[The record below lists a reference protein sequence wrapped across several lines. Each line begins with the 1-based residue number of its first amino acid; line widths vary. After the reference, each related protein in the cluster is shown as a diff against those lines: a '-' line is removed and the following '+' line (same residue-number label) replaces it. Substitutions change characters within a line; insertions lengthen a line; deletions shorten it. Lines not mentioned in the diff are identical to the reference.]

1 MAGETL
7 DIMHILGP
15 DNLAV
20 EIANRWREWSELKV
34 KWTEEKKELRN
45 YLYATDTSTTGNA
58 LLPWSNTTTTP
69 KLTQIM
75 DNLHANYFATLF
87 PQQKWMRFEAETTAS
102 NVKAKRDVIQAYM
115 DNKVRQSDFVNIC
128 SDLLY
133 DWIQYG
139 NCFATV
145 AWEDNYQI
153 KESGELVTQ
162 YVGPKLVRV
171 SPYDIVFN
179 PTASSF
185 TKTPKIIKSILTLG
199 EIKKMV
205 EADPANDYFK
215 KVLDKM
221 LHARATVGNSDG
233 MMDKA
238 SGFIADGFSSIQ
250 QYYESNFVEILT
262 FYGDIY
268 DYNEGKLWT
277 DRIITVVDRAY
288 IINNEENPSWLGQA
302 PIYHAG
308 WRPRPD
314 NLYAMG
320 PLDNLVGM
328 QYRID
333 HLENLKADVFD
344 QIAYP
349 IMKIR
354 GDVEDFDFEPGARIY
369 LGEEGDVGYLQPD
382 GTALQADLQIQLLEN
397 KMEEMAGAPKQ
408 AMGIRTPGEK
418 TAFEVQSLQNSASR
432 IFEHKTAHFE
442 RTFLEPILN
451 SMLEVARRYMNM
463 SDTIRVMDDAT
474 GAMLFKDVTKE
485 DITAKGKIVPVGAR
499 HFAERARRVQNLT
512 QLYQV
517 KLADPT
523 VAAHLSGKEFARI
536 LAEEL
541 GEPRLFAENIAI
553 TEQLETQQTAQDAEM
568 INQEQL
574 MAAQQMGI

>member
-1 MAGETL
+1 MAGTTIEL
-7 DIMHILGP
+7 QHMLGP
-15 DNLAV
+15 DHMAV
-20 EIANRWREWSELKV
+20 EIATRWQTWSNLRQKKLEEW
-34 KWTEEKKELRN
+34 KELRN
-45 YLYATDTSTTGNA
+45 YLYATDTRTTKNA
-58 LLPWSNTTTTP
+58 MLPWSNSTTTP

-87 PQQKWMRFEAETTAS
+87 PQQKWMRFEAASRDS

-115 DNKVRQSDFVNIC
+115 DNKVRQSDFVNIA

-133 DWIQYG
+133 DYIQYG

-145 AWEDNYQI
+145 TWEDNYQV
-153 KESGELVTQ
+153 KEAGDLVVN

-171 SPYDIVFN
+171 SPYDLCFN

-185 TKTPKIIKSILTLG
+185 EKAPKIIRSIKTLG
-199 EIKKMV
+199 EIRAMIDNDPSNKHLEGVFTKM
-205 EADPANDYFK
+205 
-215 KVLDKM
+215 M
-221 LHARATVGNSDG
+221 GARASIRTSDSEY
-233 MMDKA
+233 KA
-238 SGFIADGFSSIQ
+238 DGFIADGFSSIQ
-250 QYYESNFVEILT
+250 EYYESDYVEILT
-262 FYGDIY
+262 FYGDFY
-268 DYNEGKLWT
+268 DTAEGKLHS
-277 DRIITVVDRAY
+277 DRVITVVDRAY
-288 IINNEENPSWLGQA
+288 VLANEENPSWLGSA
-302 PIYHAG
+302 PIFHAG

-369 LGEEGDVGYLQPD
+369 LGEEGDVGYMAPD
-382 GTALQADLQIQLLEN
+382 ATALQADLQIRLLED

-408 AMGIRTPGEK
+408 AMGIRTAGEK
-418 TAFEVQSLQNSASR
+418 TAFEVQSLQNAASR

-442 RTFLEPILN
+442 RVFLEPILN
-451 SMLEVARRYMNM
+451 AMLETARRYMNM

-474 GAMLFKDVTKE
+474 GAILFQTITKD
-485 DITAKGKIVPVGAR
+485 DITATGKIVPVGAR

-512 QLYQV
+512 QLYQI
-517 KLADPT
+517 KLSDPS
-523 VAAHLSGKEFARI
+523 VAAHMSGKEFARI
-536 LAEEL
+536 LADEL
-541 GEPRLFAENIAI
+541 GEPTLFSENIQV
-553 TEQLETQQTAQDAEM
+553 TEQLETQQQMQEAEA

-574 MAAQQMGI
+574 MAAQSMGI